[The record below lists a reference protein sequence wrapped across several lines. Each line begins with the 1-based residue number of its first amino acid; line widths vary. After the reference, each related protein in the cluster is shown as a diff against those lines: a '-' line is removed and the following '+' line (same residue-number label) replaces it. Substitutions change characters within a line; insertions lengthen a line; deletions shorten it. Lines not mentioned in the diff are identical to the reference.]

1 MSLNSTCV
9 LERPSSRSAI
19 SEAAFTA
26 PGPSEQAIS
35 IRFSATTSAY
45 VRPAGSPGLIS
56 ANRVRRASE
65 SSRDL
70 GLPPGFPLV
79 PFFHCVPLPILGSN
93 AKNPPAHSEQCS
105 HNFEPFRI
113 DLFVAIPI
121 TSSGDFP
128 AVTEGLTS
136 VELAGGGGRSH
147 VCAVRTGLRTL
158 CVYNCVL
165 LVRVIGDCHV
175 PGVREIVDRQ

>member
-113 DLFVAIPI
+113 DLLVAIPI

-128 AVTEGLTS
+128 AVTEGLTQLNW
-136 VELAGGGGRSH
+136 LAAEGEVTSAR
-147 VCAVRTGLRTL
+147 CGLDFEPFVSIIAF
-158 CVYNCVL
+158 CWCVL
-165 LVRVIGDCHV
+165 
-175 PGVREIVDRQ
+175 